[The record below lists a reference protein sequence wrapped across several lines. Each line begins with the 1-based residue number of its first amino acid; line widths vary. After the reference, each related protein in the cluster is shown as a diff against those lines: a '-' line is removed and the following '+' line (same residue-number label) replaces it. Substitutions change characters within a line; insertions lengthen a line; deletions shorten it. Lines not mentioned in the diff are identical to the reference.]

1 MPLFATSSRSYS
13 PPALL
18 PNAKKRGRRS
28 CQNAKKRGRAASDQA
43 VKPPWLPLS
52 IAARPP
58 SRHTRTRAPLRDFA
72 DVRSRMATES
82 QRQQR
87 HAAAASHLS
96 ADSGSSVFLLRVR
109 ISYPSSSTLPHHCDS
124 TSPGLLGVDRSST
137 VSAGS
142 DPCMSGVCGLSVLE
156 THRISR
162 ATRTANVMSLFVFCE
177 SRGGRRTTLSPIIRP
192 EPAGAHRLVG
202 GLGFQK
208 NGSWDPPPQQ
218 LVLALTPPPSS
229 CSSRC
234 KSTLLIIH

>member
-1 MPLFATSSRSYS
+1 MSVHLFCSGPPPKTPDPSRVCGSSA
-13 PPALL
+13 PAQK
-18 PNAKKRGRRS
+18 PKMRKAP
-28 CQNAKKRGRAASDQA
+28 GRAAADQA
-43 VKPPWLPLS
+43 ATTTV
-52 IAARPP
+52 AAALN
-58 SRHTRTRAPLRDFA
+58 SRAPTQPTHHTRAPLQDFA
-72 DVRSRMATES
+72 DVRSRMAMES

-87 HAAAASHLS
+87 HAAAASHHS

-177 SRGGRRTTLSPIIRP
+177 SRGGRRTTLSPIITFFQIYKRYKS
-192 EPAGAHRLVG
+192 EP
-202 GLGFQK
+202 
-208 NGSWDPPPQQ
+208 
-218 LVLALTPPPSS
+218 
-229 CSSRC
+229 
-234 KSTLLIIH
+234 